1 MITTKLSLIMLIYVQ
16 HICSEGASGP
26 TCDSQT
32 SSPTVSICQLCNTSD
47 TALAA
52 YLNNRPGEI
61 QKGIVVH

>member
-1 MITTKLSLIMLIYVQ
+1 MITPKLSLIMLIYVQ
-16 HICSEGASGP
+16 LICSEGASGP

-61 QKGIVVH
+61 QRGIVVH